1 MLSAWRNQREKTGY
15 SMHKQSGSND
25 PHHRRLWCALA
36 MAACTFLAAMQA
48 SADSRNLAPGFS
60 SLAKSATVLI
70 MPPDVELFSISGGG
84 VTEPRADWTAAAQ
97 THIHAA
103 LRAKATGLGL
113 RTQDLPER
121 DADEFAEISALH
133 AAVAQAI
140 AFHHMGIGNFALPT
154 KNGKLDW
161 SMGDAVQPIQEKST
175 ADYALFIWLRDSYA
189 SPERKAAMF
198 ALALL
203 GVGVPGGIQ
212 VGYAS
217 LVDLR
222 TGQVVWFNR
231 LLRGIGDL
239 REAEPA
245 AETVTTLLDKFPDS
259 K

>member
-1 MLSAWRNQREKTGY
+1 MAV
-15 SMHKQSGSND
+15 
-25 PHHRRLWCALA
+25 CA
-36 MAACTFLAAMQA
+36 FLASMPAR
-48 SADSRNLAPGFS
+48 ADSRNLAPGFAG
-60 SLAKSATVLI
+60 LAKSSTVLI

-97 THIHAA
+97 THLHAA
-103 LRAKATGLGL
+103 VNRKAASLGL
-113 RTQDLPER
+113 RTQELPER

-140 AFHHMGIGNFALPT
+140 AFHHMGLGAFALPT
-154 KNGKLDW
+154 KNNKLDW
-161 SMGDAVQPIQEKST
+161 SMGDAVTPIQHKSA

-189 SPERKAAMF
+189 STERKAAII

-203 GVGVPGGIQ
+203 GVGVPAGMQI
-212 VGYAS
+212 GYAS

-222 TGQVVWFNR
+222 SGQVVWFNR
-231 LLRGIGDL
+231 LLRGHGDL

-245 AETVTTLLDKFPDS
+245 AETVTALLDRFPDS

>member
-1 MLSAWRNQREKTGY
+1 
-15 SMHKQSGSND
+15 MHKQPGIHATR
-25 PHHRRLWCALA
+25 HHRPWCALTLV
-36 MAACTFLAAMQA
+36 ACAFLASMPV

-60 SLAKSATVLI
+60 SLAKSSTVLI

-103 LRAKATGLGL
+103 LSAKVTGLGL
-113 RTQDLPER
+113 RTQELPER
-121 DADEFAEISALH
+121 DADAFAEISALH

-140 AFHHMGIGNFALPT
+140 AFHHMGLGNFALPT

-161 SMGDAVQPIQEKST
+161 SMGDAVKPIHEKSM

-245 AETVTTLLDKFPDS
+245 TETVTVLLDQFPDS